1 MNSCHT
7 ALPGSGLLT
16 HTFHSVIPEVFLVCK
31 NNGKAEGDLVGVG
44 RGRKNI
50 LSMVLKI
57 ISSSTGEPETQM
69 LVVSEVGRCSKE
81 EGEG

>member
-16 HTFHSVIPEVFLVCK
+16 HTFHPVIPEVFLVCK